1 MMNATLLASLKIG
14 EAIAYGAGS
23 PMKIQFPLAQD
34 PAKWSPKFVAQR
46 VEQYQRILSQI
57 FPAPREVLQAR
68 QRELASIIRN
78 LGLALPEKDTGDDP
92 FPN

>member
-1 MMNATLLASLKIG
+1 MNATLLASLQIG
-14 EAIAYGAGS
+14 EAIAYGSGN

-34 PAKWSPKFVAQR
+34 PARWSPRFVAQR
-46 VEQYQRILSQI
+46 IEQYQLILAQI
-57 FPAPREVLQAR
+57 FPSPREVLQAR
-68 QRELASIIRN
+68 QLELESIIKN